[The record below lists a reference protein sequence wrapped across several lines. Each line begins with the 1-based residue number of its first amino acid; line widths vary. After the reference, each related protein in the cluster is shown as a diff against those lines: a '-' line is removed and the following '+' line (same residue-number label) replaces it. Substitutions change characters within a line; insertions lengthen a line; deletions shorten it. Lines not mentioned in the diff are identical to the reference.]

1 MRDQDDNLTQSDML
15 ELFEQTLEKLGTRNP
30 SMQEYW
36 QAVKER

>member
-1 MRDQDDNLTQSDML
+1 MRDQITNDQIL
-15 ELFEQTLEKLGTRNP
+15 ELVEQTFDKLGTRTP